1 VKASEILTTAAG
13 YVSGDR
19 ESTHGPKERNH
30 HNIAALWDAYLR
42 IRRDP
47 SVPLTPL
54 DVLHMMVLLK
64 VARTQLGA
72 LNMDDYI
79 DMAGYAGCA
88 GEVAKGQQ
96 P

>member
-1 VKASEILTTAAG
+1 MKAHEILTKAAS

-19 ESTHGPKERNH
+19 ENTHGPKERNH
-30 HNIAALWDAYLR
+30 QNIADMWNAYLA
-42 IRRDP
+42 IRKDP
-47 SVPLTPL
+47 DGILTPT

-72 LNMDDYI
+72 LNMDDYV

-88 GEVAKGQQ
+88 GEVAKGSN